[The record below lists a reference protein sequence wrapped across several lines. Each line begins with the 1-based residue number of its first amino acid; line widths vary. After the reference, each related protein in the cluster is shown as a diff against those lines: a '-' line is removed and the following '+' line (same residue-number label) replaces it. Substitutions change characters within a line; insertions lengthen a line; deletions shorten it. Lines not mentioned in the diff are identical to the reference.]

1 MSLKDVIREEKND
14 LQGIKRPYETAAF
27 LIFAVMFIQQIG
39 FWVLRLFQHLKNI
52 KAAAGAWN
60 PAFSTNL
67 PTTPAFVIRIIGI
80 DTTKWMYI
88 ILGFLALALWYF
100 LIFIFV
106 WNYCK
111 KHGYAKWTWTTLIVF
126 LPVGTIFLMP
136 VYIWYAVYVFRPY
149 IMRFIKRAVVEY
161 KEFDPN
167 HKFSEDIAEP
177 VVEEP
182 VVEEPKEVTPIE

>member
-1 MSLKDVIREEKND
+1 
-14 LQGIKRPYETAAF
+14 
-27 LIFAVMFIQQIG
+27 
-39 FWVLRLFQHLKNI
+39 
-52 KAAAGAWN
+52 
-60 PAFSTNL
+60 
-67 PTTPAFVIRIIGI
+67 
-80 DTTKWMYI
+80 
-88 ILGFLALALWYF
+88 
-100 LIFIFV
+100 
-106 WNYCK
+106 
-111 KHGYAKWTWTTLIVF
+111 
-126 LPVGTIFLMP
+126 MP